1 MEIDNNK
8 LDTKYLRAKKRV
20 EDIKGYY
27 IHLAVY
33 IVVNSFISVNK
44 VLNDLEDGDSLEIAL
59 TDFGTYAVWLFW
71 GIGLA
76 MHTFRIFGT
85 NLFMGKEWEKRKVKE
100 LMDKK

>member
-33 IVVNSFISVNK
+33 IAVNTFISVNK
-44 VLNDLEDGDSLEIAL
+44 VMNDLEDGESIGGAL
-59 TDFGTYAVWLFW
+59 SDFGTYAVWLFW

-85 NLFMGKEWEKRKVKE
+85 NLLMGKEWEERKVKE